1 MIDLNS
7 YEIFSE
13 SRQSLKETSKDDSNS
28 QDIQYMTTSE
38 MEVINFDLVKR
49 KYANAL
55 DLSEESATSV
65 DAILPFRDGII
76 FLEFKNGIV
85 NNRNIKDKARDSL
98 LIFLGIIK
106 KSIEYSRRYIDF
118 VVVYN
123 AEKNP
128 VSSQKKERRLQETP
142 SRVSIA
148 TCLMNKAGEEFIRFD
163 LERYKTLYYRNIHTY
178 TKDNF
183 DRYLLSLEAE

>member
-28 QDIQYMTTSE
+28 QDIQYMTSSE

-49 KYANAL
+49 KYANTL

-65 DAILPFRDGII
+65 DAILPFRDRII

-128 VSSQKKERRLQETP
+128 VSSQEKNRRLQETP

-178 TKDNF
+178 TKENF

>member
-13 SRQSLKETSKDDSNS
+13 STQSLKETSKDDSNS
-28 QDIQYMTTSE
+28 QDIQYMTSSE
-38 MEVINFDLVKR
+38 REVINFDLVKR
-49 KYANAL
+49 KYANTL
-55 DLSEESATSV
+55 DMSEESATSV
-65 DAILPFRDGII
+65 DAILPFRDRII

-98 LIFLGIIK
+98 LIFLDIIQ

-128 VSSQKKERRLQETP
+128 VSSQEKKRRLQETP

-178 TKDNF
+178 TKENF
-183 DRYLLSLEAE
+183 DSYLLSLEAE

>member
-38 MEVINFDLVKR
+38 MEVINFDLVKM

-128 VSSQKKERRLQETP
+128 LSSQEKKRRLQETP

-148 TCLMNKAGEEFIRFD
+148 TCLMNKAGEEFVRFD

-178 TKDNF
+178 TKENF

>member
-1 MIDLNS
+1 MLSLMIR
-7 YEIFSE
+7 Y
-13 SRQSLKETSKDDSNS
+13 
-28 QDIQYMTTSE
+28 
-38 MEVINFDLVKR
+38 
-49 KYANAL
+49 
-55 DLSEESATSV
+55 
-65 DAILPFRDGII
+65 AILPFRDRII

-128 VSSQKKERRLQETP
+128 VSSQEKERRLQETP

-178 TKDNF
+178 TKENF

>member
-28 QDIQYMTTSE
+28 QDIQYMTSSE

-49 KYANAL
+49 KYANTL

-65 DAILPFRDGII
+65 DVILPFRDRII

-128 VSSQKKERRLQETP
+128 VSSQEKNRRLQETP

-178 TKDNF
+178 TKENF

>member
-38 MEVINFDLVKR
+38 MEVINFDLVKM

-128 VSSQKKERRLQETP
+128 LSSQEKKRRLQETP

-148 TCLMNKAGEEFIRFD
+148 TCLMNKAGEEFVRFD

>member
-38 MEVINFDLVKR
+38 MEVINFDLVHR

-128 VSSQKKERRLQETP
+128 LSSQEKKRRLQETP

-148 TCLMNKAGEEFIRFD
+148 TCLMKKAGEEFIRFD
-163 LERYKTLYYRNIHTY
+163 LER
-178 TKDNF
+178 
-183 DRYLLSLEAE
+183 

>member
-128 VSSQKKERRLQETP
+128 LSSQEKKRRLQETP

-148 TCLMNKAGEEFIRFD
+148 TCLMNKAGEEFVRFD

-178 TKDNF
+178 TKENF

>member
-28 QDIQYMTTSE
+28 PDIQYMTTSE

-128 VSSQKKERRLQETP
+128 LSSQEKKRRLQETP

-148 TCLMNKAGEEFIRFD
+148 TCLMKKAGEEFIRFD

>member
-38 MEVINFDLVKR
+38 MEVINFDLVKM

-128 VSSQKKERRLQETP
+128 LSSQEKKRRLQETP

-148 TCLMNKAGEEFIRFD
+148 TCLMKKAGEEFIRFD